1 MGLFGGT
8 PNRPFAKMPKHA
20 NCCVPLCTNNFRN
33 NSGLTFYRIP
43 KEKSIRREY
52 VRLIWN
58 EDLKLESNSTRVC
71 SAHWSGGKKFS
82 RNHLPSIFPW
92 SKEKT
97 ERRILARMQSI
108 TNVYSKKR
116 RVDVFTTEMDERPLL
131 NIENCMQ
138 DADSIPAPSFSDAE
152 IQTEI
157 TRELLDRIEAE
168 LNEIRDEKEKVVKER
183 DELIKEAKRPQHLM
197 ENPNLTSQNL
207 RTKMKILNFTM
218 VYPTGMPFCFYM
230 IWSMIRHS
238 A

>member
-1 MGLFGGT
+1 ML
-8 PNRPFAKMPKHA
+8 KHTS
-20 NCCVPLCTNNFRN
+20 CCVPLCTNNFRN
-33 NSGLTFYRIP
+33 FSGLTFYRIP

-58 EDLKLESNSTRVC
+58 ENLKLESNSTRIC
-71 SAHWSGGKKFS
+71 SAHWSGGKKLS

-97 ERRILARMQSI
+97 ERRILSRAESI
-108 TNVYSKKR
+108 ASSKKR
-116 RVDVFTTEMDERPLL
+116 RVNVFMTEMDEGLLL

-152 IQTEI
+152 TKTEM
-157 TRELLDRIEAE
+157 TGELLDRIEAE
-168 LNEIRDEKEKVVKER
+168 LNQIRDEKEKVVKER
-183 DELIKEAKRPQHLM
+183 DELIKESKRLQHLM
-197 ENPNLTSQNL
+197 ENPKFDISTFKD
-207 RTKMKILNFTM
+207 RDEDIEFYT
-218 VYPTGMPFCFYM
+218 VYPTGVPFCFYM